1 MRYGYYGYYFDPTYL
16 LIIIGMVI
24 SLWASA
30 RVKTTYS
37 KYSKVRSMSGLTGE
51 EAARRILQTAGLYD
65 VRIEHISGNLT
76 DHYAPRSRVLRL
88 SDTVYGSAS
97 VAAIG
102 VAAHECGHAIQDAQD
117 YAPLR
122 FRNTLVPVANF
133 GTQAAWPIILV
144 GLLFGSS
151 QFLLNLGIL
160 LFSLG
165 VLFQLVTLP
174 VEFNASGRALQILG
188 DSGMLYGEE
197 IQKTKKV
204 LSAAAMTYVAAAAAS
219 ILSLLRLI
227 ILFGGRDRD

>member
-37 KYSKVRSMSGLTGE
+37 KYSKVRSMSGLTGA

-76 DHYAPRSRVLRL
+76 DHYDPRSRVLRL
-88 SDTVYGSAS
+88 SDAVYGSAS